1 MPPGLAHALL
11 ALAIQGAIALPLA
24 FVLRDGV
31 MAFAIGGGCAVSFY
45 VGRERRQSEEFW
57 GSNRIPPWLWRPRA
71 FRDAGWPALAVTLV
85 TCAVALLA

>member
-1 MPPGLAHALL
+1 MPPGLAHALI

-31 MAFAIGGGCAVSFY
+31 MAFAIGGACAFAFY
-45 VGRERRQSEEFW
+45 MGRERRQSEEWW

>member
-24 FVLRDGV
+24 FVLQDGV
-31 MAFAIGGGCAVSFY
+31 MAFAVGGACAAWFY

-57 GSNRIPPWLWRPRA
+57 GSNRIPPWLWKPRA
-71 FRDAGWPALAVTLV
+71 FRDAGWPALAVILA